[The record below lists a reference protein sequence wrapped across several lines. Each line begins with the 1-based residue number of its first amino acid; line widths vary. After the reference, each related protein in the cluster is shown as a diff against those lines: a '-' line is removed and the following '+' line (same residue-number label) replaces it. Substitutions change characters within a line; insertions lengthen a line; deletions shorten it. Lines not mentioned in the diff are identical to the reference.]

1 LHQGSAIEGPQ
12 ATLEAVVVPR
22 QVTARRQSS
31 GEREGRRERQTDEGG
46 EREGGWDNGL
56 MGQWISVSTRQPFL
70 GRHMDAK
77 PHMSATSKKHDT
89 G

>member
-31 GEREGRRERQTDEGG
+31 GEREGRRERDRQTKV
-46 EREGGWDNGL
+46 ERERGDGT
-56 MGQWISVSTRQPFL
+56 M
-70 GRHMDAK
+70 A
-77 PHMSATSKKHDT
+77 
-89 G
+89 